1 MPGPKSKLT
10 AANELD
16 RASSLEVDDGIGE
29 RSPAAG
35 SDCGLM
41 IVHELP
47 KRLRVKTP
55 LLRRPRLDLE
65 HFSGLISDSAGVMS
79 VRVRAN
85 AESVIIEYDG
95 TSTARRSVLQKLS
108 AIRLRDLRFHRTP
121 RDEEPSIA
129 PLVLPL
135 VGLLSLALA
144 PAPFG
149 RLLTWVAISP
159 RVFRGAHSLITRGIT
174 VEVLDAAAVSLG
186 AMLGRNV
193 TALVTDAMMASGDY
207 VEQTT
212 ERRSAELLEHL
223 LYPHPHSVWIEREGA
238 LVQVAFADVQTGD
251 AVVINTGELVPVD
264 GVVIEG
270 VAQVNQASVTGES
283 VPARKETGHDVIAG
297 SIIEGG
303 RIKIEARR
311 VGSETTTARIAAFIH
326 DSLMAKSETERLA
339 EDLANR
345 RVLVTLGLAAATFFL
360 TGDIT
365 RVISVFLIDYSC
377 AIKLNAPVVIRA
389 TMSEGAN
396 RGILIKGGQSIE
408 KLSRIDTFVFDKT
421 GTLTRGDLAVADV
434 IPLAP
439 RLWPQA
445 RLMGLAASIEEHS
458 RHPVADAIVRAAR
471 QHGVPH
477 IAHGDV
483 DVIIAH
489 GLRTKVGTETV
500 LIGSRHF
507 LEDHERI
514 SLRQHEQIAQAL
526 AAQGKMLLYA
536 AAGPSPIG
544 IIALRDE
551 LRDDSAETVSRL
563 RQSGV
568 RSLVMLTGDRNE
580 RTDAVATTV
589 GMDEFFAELAP
600 EEKAGIV
607 KGMRRDG
614 RRVGYLGDGI
624 NDAPALAT
632 ADVGI
637 AMPLGADIAR
647 ATADIVLVKDRL
659 AAVADAHEAALNAM
673 ALIRSNF
680 SAAIGINTALF
691 VAASTGWLPPIA
703 AAVLHNGTTLAL
715 LGHAL
720 SAESFPKLSADELH
734 ARIAQ

>member
-1 MPGPKSKLT
+1 M
-10 AANELD
+10 D
-16 RASSLEVDDGIGE
+16 HASSRKLDGGIGDW
-29 RSPAAG
+29 RG
-35 SDCGLM
+35 TDCGLLV
-41 IVHELP
+41 VHELP
-47 KRLRVKTP
+47 KRLRVKIP
-55 LLRRPRLDLE
+55 LLRRPHLDLE
-65 HFSGLISDSAGVMS
+65 HFASLISDSVGVMS
-79 VRVRAN
+79 VRLKVG

-95 TSTARRSVLQKLS
+95 TSAARYSVLQKLS
-108 AIRLRDLRFHRTP
+108 AIMPRDLQFRRTP
-121 RDEEPSIA
+121 KDEEPSIA
-129 PLVLPL
+129 PLVLP
-135 VGLLSLALA
+135 VVCLLSLALI

-149 RLLTWVAISP
+149 RLLTWAAISP
-159 RVFRGAHSLITRGIT
+159 RVFRGAHSLTTKGIT

-186 AMLGRNV
+186 AMLGRYV
-193 TALVTDAMMASGDY
+193 TALVTDTMMASGDY

-238 LVQVAFADVQTGD
+238 LIQVPFADVQTGD
-251 AVVINTGELVPVD
+251 TVVINTGELVPVD
-264 GVVIEG
+264 GVIIEG

-283 VPARKETGHDVIAG
+283 VPARKEIGYDVIAG
-297 SIIEGG
+297 SAIESG
-303 RIKIEARR
+303 RIKIKARR

-326 DSLMAKSETERLA
+326 ASLIAKSETERLA
-339 EDLANR
+339 EELANR
-345 RVLVTLGLAAATFFL
+345 RVLLTLGLAAVTFLL

-421 GTLTRGDLAVADV
+421 GTLTRGDLAVTDV
-434 IPLAP
+434 VALTPQ
-439 RLWPQA
+439 LWSEA

-471 QHGVPH
+471 QRGLPHVP
-477 IAHGDV
+477 HGDV

-489 GLRTKVGTETV
+489 GLRTKVGTETIR
-500 LIGSRHF
+500 IGSRHF
-507 LEDHERI
+507 LEDHECI
-514 SLRQHEQIAQAL
+514 SLRQHEPIAQAFV
-526 AAQGKMLLYA
+526 AQGKMFLYA
-536 AAGPSPIG
+536 TADPSPIG

-551 LRDDSAETVSRL
+551 LRDDSAETVRRL

-568 RSLVMLTGDRNE
+568 HSLVMLTGDRKE
-580 RTDAVATTV
+580 RADVIGTTV
-589 GMDEFFAELAP
+589 GMDQVFAELQP

-614 RRVGYLGDGI
+614 RRVAYLGDGI

-632 ADVGI
+632 ADVGL
-637 AMPLGADIAR
+637 AMPIGADIAR
-647 ATADIVLVKDRL
+647 ATADILLVKDRL

-680 SAAIGINTALF
+680 NAAIGINTALF
-691 VAASTGWLPPIA
+691 VAASMGFLPPIA
-703 AAVLHNGTTLAL
+703 AALLHNGTTLAL
-715 LGHAL
+715 LGRAL
-720 SAESFPKLSADELH
+720 SAESFPKISAD
-734 ARIAQ
+734 